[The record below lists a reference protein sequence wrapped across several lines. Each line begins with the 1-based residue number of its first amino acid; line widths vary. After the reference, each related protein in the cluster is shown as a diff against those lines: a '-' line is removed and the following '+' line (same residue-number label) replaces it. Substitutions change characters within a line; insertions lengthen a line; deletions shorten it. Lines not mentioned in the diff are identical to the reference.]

1 MDFRSRRAL
10 YAPGRCSA
18 AIGTLHS
25 CFGYVGG
32 GCFLSGN
39 FRFFSPAAHS
49 KCKFSNVQCRQFSR
63 CKFSTAGFQKIIFP
77 GYRCPPAQRSRKT
90 FGGTHIPETNRELFE
105 NFSIF
110 DYLRVQILK
119 PIENL
124 HFLGL
129 ENYQLPGRPC
139 EWFRWFLVAGFRFIL
154 RREHR
159 RRRGAAI
166 FLRVWR
172 FLRFPSDFRG
182 RCKFSKA
189 RI

>member
-139 EWFRWFLVAGFRFIL
+139 EWFRWFLIAGSRFIL